1 MLISSLFIYNTHGN
15 IDERSIGDLALAAHI
30 SNTVATNVVEDKDMM
45 INEMAPKFIW
55 VLRDFILDKIDPET
69 GKEISSNQYLEL
81 CLRNKVMNKNGVGME
96 NNLIREN
103 IIKYFK
109 ERECVTL
116 PRPVDQEEDLHK
128 LDEIPFDKLKPNFRS
143 EFLNLKNKVYE
154 NSKVKRIGN
163 KKINGPILVGLLTQF
178 INSLNSKI
186 IPNINTAIE
195 NIIIN
200 EIEKNYEK

>member
-1 MLISSLFIYNTHGN
+1 
-15 IDERSIGDLALAAHI
+15 
-30 SNTVATNVVEDKDMM
+30 
-45 INEMAPKFIW
+45 
-55 VLRDFILDKIDPET
+55 
-69 GKEISSNQYLEL
+69 
-81 CLRNKVMNKNGVGME
+81 ME

-154 NSKVKRIGN
+154 NSKVKNR
-163 KKINGPILVGLLTQF
+163 K
-178 INSLNSKI
+178 
-186 IPNINTAIE
+186 
-195 NIIIN
+195 
-200 EIEKNYEK
+200 